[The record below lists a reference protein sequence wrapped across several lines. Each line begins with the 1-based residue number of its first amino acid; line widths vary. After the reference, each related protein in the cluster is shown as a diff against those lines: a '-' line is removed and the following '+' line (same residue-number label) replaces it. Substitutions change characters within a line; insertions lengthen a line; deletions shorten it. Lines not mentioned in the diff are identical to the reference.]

1 MVKQLTQ
8 GSPRKLI
15 FFFALPLLVGNFF
28 QQIYNITDTAI
39 VGRAVGLQALA
50 AVGSVGSTL
59 FLVMGFAQAATAGL
73 AIPLAQRFGANDESG
88 VRRSFAV
95 SALISLV
102 IALVITGAG
111 VFYAPQIIALLQT
124 PNDMF
129 AYAVDYLRTVF
140 AGAIFTVA
148 YNLLANV
155 IRALGDSRMPLYFL
169 ILAALINLTLDLV
182 FMLGF
187 GWGVVGAGA
196 AAVLSQGIASACC
209 LFYIYRR
216 IPALHVTRENWRVHR
231 ADVAAHL
238 RIGVPMGF

>member
-28 QQIYNITDTAI
+28 QQIYNITDTVI

-111 VFYAPQIIALLQT
+111 VFMPRRLSLCCKPRMT
-124 PNDMF
+124 C
-129 AYAVDYLRTVF
+129 LRTPWITCVQCSPE
-140 AGAIFTVA
+140 
-148 YNLLANV
+148 L
-155 IRALGDSRMPLYFL
+155 FL
-169 ILAALINLTLDLV
+169 
-182 FMLGF
+182 
-187 GWGVVGAGA
+187 
-196 AAVLSQGIASACC
+196 
-209 LFYIYRR
+209 
-216 IPALHVTRENWRVHR
+216 P
-231 ADVAAHL
+231 
-238 RIGVPMGF
+238 